1 MGYVQYFELDMN
13 TKIQREIVCIVK
25 VRSGGSITIP
35 SETSIFFLKSKNH
48 ISTNQELLVLR
59 CVCVWC

>member
-35 SETSIFFLKSKNH
+35 SETYIFFLNEQESY
-48 ISTNQELLVLR
+48 INQSGATGT
-59 CVCVWC
+59 

>member
-25 VRSGGSITIP
+25 VRSEGSITIP
-35 SETSIFFLKSKNH
+35 SETYIIFLNEQESY
-48 ISTNQELLVLR
+48 INQSGATGT
-59 CVCVWC
+59 